1 MLVQQRFRVRCSNGR
16 HIRQT
21 YRLLLQHNER
31 MCTNYTPTRNKHW
44 VTQNLGVD
52 LPEQSYPAEA
62 FPGYAAPIAVLDD
75 QRNVKCM
82 LGRFGLVPH
91 WAKDANIGRRTY
103 NARSETVAEK
113 PSYRTPWRKRQF
125 AIALLDDFFEP
136 NWETGRAVRWR
147 IRRSD
152 GEPMGVAS
160 VWDRWTDPG
169 TGEIVTSFSML
180 TVNADGHPVM
190 GRFHRPGDEK
200 RSVVVL
206 EPEQFRAWLNADLRL
221 ATVLLDAPGAEVLQA
236 HEAPTGGQV
245 VGVTQGLF

>member
-1 MLVQQRFRVRCSNGR
+1 
-16 HIRQT
+16 
-21 YRLLLQHNER
+21 
-31 MCTNYTPTRNKHW
+31 MCTSFTPTRSGRW
-44 VTQNLGVD
+44 VAQHFGTD
-52 LPEQSYPAEA
+52 LPQETYPEQAY
-62 FPGYAAPIAVLDD
+62 PGYPAPIARLDAAG
-75 QRNVKCM
+75 QVTVHTA
-82 LGRFGLVPH
+82 RFGLIPH
-91 WAKDANIGRRTY
+91 WAKDAKTATQISRKTY

-136 NWETGRAVRWR
+136 SWETGQAERWR

-160 VWDRWTDPG
+160 IWDQWVEPG
-169 TGEIVTSFSML
+169 TGEVVETFSML

-206 EPEQFRAWLNADLRL
+206 EPESFVPFLTSN
-221 ATVLLDAPGAEVLQA
+221 
-236 HEAPTGGQV
+236 
-245 VGVTQGLF
+245 GVTARTWMTCPDAGALTATTVHNNPAV

>member
-1 MLVQQRFRVRCSNGR
+1 MLVRQRFQVRCSNGR
-16 HIRQT
+16 HLRET
-21 YRLLLQHNER
+21 YRLLLQHNGR

-62 FPGYAAPIAVLDD
+62 FPGYAAPIAVLDE
-75 QRNVKCM
+75 QRNVKCT
-82 LGRFGLVPH
+82 LGRFGLIPH

-103 NARSETVAEK
+103 NARTETVAEK
-113 PSYRTPWRKRQF
+113 PSYRTSWRKRQF

-136 NWETGRAVRWR
+136 SWETGRAVRWR

-152 GEPMGVAS
+152 GQPMGVAS
-160 VWDRWTDPG
+160 IWDRWTDPG

-206 EPEQFRAWLNADLRL
+206 ESAQFGAWLNADTYMASGLIH
-221 ATVLLDAPGAEVLQA
+221 VPDAGVLQA
-236 HEAPTGGQV
+236 QETPTATQ
-245 VGVTQGLF
+245 VGVTRGLF

>member
-1 MLVQQRFRVRCSNGR
+1 
-16 HIRQT
+16 
-21 YRLLLQHNER
+21 

-52 LPEQSYPAEA
+52 LPDQPYPAET
-62 FPGYAAPIAVLDD
+62 FPGYAAPIAVLDE
-75 QRNVKCM
+75 QRNVKCT

-103 NARSETVAEK
+103 NARTETVAEK

-152 GEPMGVAS
+152 GQPMGVAS
-160 VWDRWTDPG
+160 IWDRWTDPD
-169 TGEIVTSFSML
+169 TEEIVTSFSML

-206 EPEQFRAWLNADLRL
+206 ESTQFGAWLNADIRVASELL
-221 ATVLLDAPGAEVLQA
+221 NAPGATVLQA
-236 HEAPTGGQV
+236 NEAPTAAQ

>member
-1 MLVQQRFRVRCSNGR
+1 
-16 HIRQT
+16 
-21 YRLLLQHNER
+21 

-206 EPEQFRAWLNADLRL
+206 EPAQFGAWLNADIRI
-221 ATVLLDAPGAEVLQA
+221 APGLLKVPDVGVLDA
-236 HEAPTGGQV
+236 HEAPTAAH
-245 VGVTQGLF
+245 VGVTRGLF